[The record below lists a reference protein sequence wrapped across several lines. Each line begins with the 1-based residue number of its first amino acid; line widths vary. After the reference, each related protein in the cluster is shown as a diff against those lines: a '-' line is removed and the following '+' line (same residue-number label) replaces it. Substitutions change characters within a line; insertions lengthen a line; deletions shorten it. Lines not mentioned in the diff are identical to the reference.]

1 MIETRY
7 RTSQFAGDARSA
19 VDERRRPDEARK
31 PMRLSLRP
39 QERLFVNGAVL
50 RVDRKV
56 GVELLNDVTFLMEN
70 HVIQPHE
77 TQTPLRQL
85 YFVVQTMLIDP
96 INAAQSRVLF
106 DSLYPPTVRSFSNR
120 DIIDGLLTLEQLI
133 EEGRSFEGLKL
144 LRSLFALEEQIIGLA
159 QMREAGT
166 SRPAHR
172 PASES
177 VAAA

>member
-1 MIETRY
+1 MIEHMQRVA
-7 RTSQFAGDARSA
+7 AGDQ
-19 VDERRRPDEARK
+19 ARK
-31 PMRLSLRP
+31 SEEPRKAMRLSLRP

-56 GVELLNDVTFLMEN
+56 GIELLNDVTFLMES

-96 INAAQSRVLF
+96 MSAAQTRLLF
-106 DSLYPPTVRSFSNR
+106 DSLFPTTVRSFANR
-120 DIIDGLLTLEQLI
+120 DVIDGLLTLEQLI
-133 EEGRSFEGLKL
+133 DEGRCFDGLKL
-144 LRSLFALEEQIIGLA
+144 LRSLFAIEEQIIGMA
-159 QMREAGT
+159 RMRDSGSVSHTRREA
-166 SRPAHR
+166 
-172 PASES
+172 

>member
-1 MIETRY
+1 MIEHMQRVA
-7 RTSQFAGDARSA
+7 AGDQARRSEEPRKA
-19 VDERRRPDEARK
+19 EESRRA
-31 PMRLSLRP
+31 MRLSLRP

-56 GVELLNDVTFLMEN
+56 GVELLNDVTFLMEA

-96 INAAQSRVLF
+96 VNAAQSRILF
-106 DSLYPPTVRSFSNR
+106 DSLFPSTVRSFANR
-120 DIIDGLLTLEQLI
+120 DVIDGLLTLEQLI
-133 EEGRSFEGLKL
+133 EEGRCFDGLKL
-144 LRSLFALEEQIIGLA
+144 LRSLFAIEEQIIGMA
-159 QMREAGT
+159 RMRDGNSMSHA
-166 SRPAHR
+166 RRDA
-172 PASES
+172 